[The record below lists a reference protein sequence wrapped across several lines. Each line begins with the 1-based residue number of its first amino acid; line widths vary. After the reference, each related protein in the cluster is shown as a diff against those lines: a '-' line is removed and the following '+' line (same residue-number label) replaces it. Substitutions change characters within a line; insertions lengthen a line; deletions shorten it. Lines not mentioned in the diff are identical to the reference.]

1 MNAAFWETFGC
12 VWSRVSSQ
20 TSARVMHNPGTAADN
35 RVLFLDP
42 EPRSP
47 DEERE
52 ASRRM
57 IRRLISD
64 VQ

>member
-1 MNAAFWETFGC
+1 M
-12 VWSRVSSQ
+12 SSQ
-20 TSARVMHNPGTAADN
+20 TSARAMHNPGTAADN
-35 RVLFLDP
+35 RVLLLDP
-42 EPRSP
+42 DPRSP
-47 DEERE
+47 DEEKE

>member
-1 MNAAFWETFGC
+1 M
-12 VWSRVSSQ
+12 SSQ
-20 TSARVMHNPGTAADN
+20 TSARAMHNPGTAADN
-35 RVLFLDP
+35 RVLLLDP
-42 EPRSP
+42 DPRRP
-47 DEERE
+47 DEEKE